1 MSRSGWIEDRRGR
14 TGRRW
19 RARYRGLD
27 GRVRSRSF
35 DRKLDA
41 ERWIDAQLVRID
53 RGEWT
58 DPAAGN
64 VVLAEWSE
72 KWLRSLSLK
81 ETTRAEYESLL
92 RSRILPEFGA
102 IPINRITPAAI
113 REWSASMID
122 AGLSPSRIRA
132 AKGRL
137 AQCLQ
142 MAVVDGLLLR
152 NPADGVNTP
161 PVRGRPQRFLD
172 VDDVAAPAATA
183 EARQHTGGL
192 VVEVLA
198 YVGLR
203 WGELVALR
211 RSRVDVLR
219 RRIEVAE
226 SATEIGARLSWSTP
240 KSHEPRTVTMPSTV
254 VDKLASHLGA
264 VSSEGLVFTAPHG
277 GPLRSST
284 WRRNVWVPAIN
295 EAGIAALRVHDLRHT
310 AASLMISSGASIKA
324 VQRQL
329 GHATATMTLDLYG
342 HLYDDDLDA
351 LADALDRRL
360 AHSLAPP
367 SRPQRAPRGQGE
379 VVQLPTDRPE
389 SLT

>member
-1 MSRSGWIEDRRGR
+1 MRRSGWVEDRRGR

-19 RARYRGLD
+19 RARYRGPD

-35 DRKLDA
+35 DRKVDA
-41 ERWIDAQLVRID
+41 DRWIHTQLVRID
-53 RGEWT
+53 RGDWT
-58 DPAAGN
+58 DPAAGD
-64 VVLAEWSE
+64 VTLAEWSE
-72 KWLRSLSLK
+72 RWLRSLALK

-92 RSRILPEFGA
+92 RSRILPEFGSV
-102 IPINRITPAAI
+102 PINRITPAAI
-113 REWSASMID
+113 REWSASMTA
-122 AGLSPSRIRA
+122 AGLSASRVRA

-142 MAVVDGLLLR
+142 VAVVDGLLLR
-152 NPADGVNTP
+152 NPADGVSTP
-161 PVRGRPQRFLD
+161 PVRRRAQRFLY
-172 VDDVAAPAATA
+172 VDDVAALAAAA

-219 RRIEVAE
+219 RRIDVAE

-254 VDKLASHLGA
+254 VNKLARHLGA
-264 VSSEGLVFTAPHG
+264 VPPDGLVFTAPRG

-284 WRRNVWVPAIN
+284 WRRNVWMPAAN

-360 AHSLAPP
+360 AESPAPP
-367 SRPQRAPRGQGE
+367 ARPQRAPAGPGE
-379 VVQLPTDRPE
+379 VVPLQAGRPGT
-389 SLT
+389 LT